1 MILQIMGAFMAM
13 FTFAVLLETPK
24 KYLTLSGCIAA
35 FSWFIYLICSNA
47 GMDEVVSSFISA
59 LLVTLVAQ
67 LLSRKLKQP
76 TTLFLVAGI
85 IPTVPGTGMYKI
97 AYYVILGN
105 SQMYS
110 YHLMETL
117 KIAGAISLAIFLMDS
132 MYRMYLRIRI
142 NRKQILN
149 KASENKNE

>member
-1 MILQIMGAFMAM
+1 MILQIIGAFMAM

-24 KYLTLSGCIAA
+24 KYLALSGCIAA
-35 FSWFIYLICSNA
+35 FGWFLYLICSNA
-47 GMDEVVSSFISA
+47 GMNDVISSFISA
-59 LLVTLVAQ
+59 LIVTLVAQ
-67 LLSRKLKQP
+67 LLSRRLKQP
-76 TTLFLVAGI
+76 VTLFLVAGI

-110 YHLMETL
+110 YHFMETL

-132 MYRMYLRIRI
+132 MYRLYLKMLK
-142 NRKQILN
+142 NRKLSAI
-149 KASENKNE
+149 KVHSKK